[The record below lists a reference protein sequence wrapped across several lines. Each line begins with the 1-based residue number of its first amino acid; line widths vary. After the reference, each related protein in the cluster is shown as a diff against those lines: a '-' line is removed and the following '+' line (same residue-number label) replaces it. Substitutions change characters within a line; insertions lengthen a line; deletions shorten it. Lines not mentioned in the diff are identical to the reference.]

1 MTENQL
7 NIKKSPKKGIKET
20 DVSLILEIS
29 RGITDNLKADYIV
42 SLIQKNTLSDRSI
55 KTLLK
60 KAIKSKGQTTDK
72 ARIIENLL
80 MY

>member
-60 KAIKSKGQTTDK
+60 KAIKSKGQTADK

>member
-60 KAIKSKGQTTDK
+60 KAIKSKAQTADK

>member
-42 SLIQKNTLSDRSI
+42 YLIQKNTLSDRSI

-60 KAIKSKGQTTDK
+60 KAIKSKAQTADK